1 MTKLFPFLQLVR
13 FPNVFVLLADI
24 LTVAFLLTSLGL
36 LPAQN
41 LAPFIA
47 AGLGSVCLY
56 WAGMILNDVFD
67 FQEDSVLRPER
78 PLPSGRI
85 ALPTAIKTGWGL
97 LAAGWVLCFLAGL
110 GTRNLTPALSVI
122 GIATVLCAC
131 IVMYDARLKN
141 TPMGPF
147 LMGLCRGL
155 NVLLFLAFMNPEKLN
170 AAVPLFLYPMA
181 MAVFITGVTFYARNE
196 TQDAPEAGIRRPGV
210 GMMIFSVLLLVGG
223 VAILLPFPTQL
234 NAAIPGVVQPL
245 FTFQPWRWPT
255 LLAVL
260 ALWLAFRAVTAYFE
274 DVTAVRRVVKQAL
287 FLVFLLDAGLTL
299 VVAGIPHAMAILVL
313 FVLASLIGRW
323 VYST

>member
-24 LTVAFLLTSLGL
+24 LTVAFLLTSLEL

-56 WAGMILNDVFD
+56 WGGMVLNDVFD
-67 FQEDSVLRPER
+67 FLEDSVLRPER

-110 GTRNLTPALSVI
+110 GTRNLISTLSVI
-122 GIATVLCAC
+122 GIATVLSAC

-155 NVLLFLAFMNPEKLN
+155 NVLLFLAFMNAETLIQ
-170 AAVPLFLYPMA
+170 PLFLYPMA
-181 MAVFITGVTFYARNE
+181 LTVFITGVTFYARNE

-210 GMMIFSVLLLVGG
+210 GMMVFSVLL
-223 VAILLPFPTQL
+223 Q
-234 NAAIPGVVQPL
+234 
-245 FTFQPWRWPT
+245 
-255 LLAVL
+255 
-260 ALWLAFRAVTAYFE
+260 Y
-274 DVTAVRRVVKQAL
+274 
-287 FLVFLLDAGLTL
+287 
-299 VVAGIPHAMAILVL
+299 
-313 FVLASLIGRW
+313 
-323 VYST
+323 

>member
-1 MTKLFPFLQLVR
+1 MTRLFPFLQLVR

-24 LTVAFLLTSLGL
+24 LTVAFLLTSLEL

-41 LAPFIA
+41 LVPFIA
-47 AGLGSVCLY
+47 AGVGAVCLY
-56 WAGMILNDVFD
+56 WAGMILNDAFD
-67 FQEDSVLRPER
+67 FLEDSVLRPER

-97 LAAGWVLCFLAGL
+97 LAAGWVLCFLAGI
-110 GTRNLTPALSVI
+110 GTRNLTSALSVI
-122 GIATVLCAC
+122 GIATVLRAC

-155 NVLLFLAFMNPEKLN
+155 NVLLFLAFMASETPN
-170 AAVPLFLYPMA
+170 AAAPLFLYPMA
-181 MAVFITGVTFYARNE
+181 LSVFITGVTFYARNE
-196 TQDAPEAGIRRPGV
+196 TIDAPEVGICRPGL
-210 GMMIFSVLLLVGG
+210 GMLVFSVLLLVGG

-234 NAAIPGVVQPL
+234 NATLLGSVQPL
-245 FTFQPWRWPT
+245 FAFQPWRWPT
-255 LLAVL
+255 LLGIL
-260 ALWLAFRAVTAYFE
+260 TLWLAFRAVMAYFQ

-287 FLVFLLDAGLTL
+287 FLVFLLDAALTL
-299 VVAGIPHAMAILVL
+299 VVAGLPCAMVILAL
-313 FVLASLIGRW
+313 FVLASLIGKW

>member
-1 MTKLFPFLQLVR
+1 MTRLFPFLQLVR

-24 LTVAFLLTSLGL
+24 LTVAFLLTSLEL

-47 AGLGSVCLY
+47 AGFGSVCLY
-56 WAGMILNDVFD
+56 WGGMVLNDAFD

-110 GTRNLTPALSVI
+110 GTRNLTSVLSVI
-122 GIATVLCAC
+122 GIATVLRAC

-170 AAVPLFLYPMA
+170 AAAPLFLYPMA
-181 MAVFITGVTFYARNE
+181 LTVFITGVTFYARNE
-196 TQDAPEAGIRRPGV
+196 TQEILEVGICRPGV
-210 GMMIFSVLLLVGG
+210 KMLFFSVLLLVGG
-223 VAILLPFPTQL
+223 VAILLPFPKQL
-234 NAAIPGVVQPL
+234 NTTLLGSVQPL
-245 FTFQPWRWPT
+245 FTLQPWRWPT

-260 ALWLAFRAVTAYFE
+260 VIWLAFRAVTAYFQ
-274 DVTAVRRVVKQAL
+274 DVTAVRRVVKQSL

-299 VVAGIPHAMAILVL
+299 VVAGIPHAMVILGL
-313 FVLASLIGRW
+313 FILASLIGRW

>member
-155 NVLLFLAFMNPEKLN
+155 NVLLFLAFMNAETL
-170 AAVPLFLYPMA
+170 VQPLFLYPMA
-181 MAVFITGVTFYARNE
+181 LTVFITGVTFYARNE

>member
-1 MTKLFPFLQLVR
+1 MTRLFPFLQLVR

-24 LTVAFLLTSLGL
+24 LTVAFLLTSLEL

-41 LAPFIA
+41 LVPFIA
-47 AGLGSVCLY
+47 AGVGAVCLY
-56 WAGMILNDVFD
+56 WAGMILNDAFD
-67 FQEDSVLRPER
+67 FLEDSVLRPER

-97 LAAGWVLCFLAGL
+97 LAAGWVLCFLAGI
-110 GTRNLTPALSVI
+110 GTRNLTSALSVI
-122 GIATVLCAC
+122 GIATVLRAC

-155 NVLLFLAFMNPEKLN
+155 NVLLFLAFMDPEKLN

-181 MAVFITGVTFYARNE
+181 LTVFITGVTFYARNE

-210 GMMIFSVLLLVGG
+210 GMMVFSVLLLVGG

-234 NAAIPGVVQPL
+234 NAAIPGIVQPL
-245 FTFQPWRWPT
+245 FMFQPWRWPT
-255 LLAVL
+255 LLGVL
-260 ALWLAFRAVTAYFE
+260 AIWLAFRAVTAYFQDE
-274 DVTAVRRVVKQAL
+274 TAVRRVVKQAL

-299 VVAGIPHAMAILVL
+299 VVAGIPHAMVILAL

-323 VYST
+323 IYST

>member
-1 MTKLFPFLQLVR
+1 MTRLFPFLQLVR

-24 LTVAFLLTSLGL
+24 LTVAFLLTSLEL

-47 AGLGSVCLY
+47 AGVGAVCLY
-56 WAGMILNDVFD
+56 WGGMVLNDVFD
-67 FQEDSVLRPER
+67 FLEDSVLRPER

-85 ALPTAIKTGWGL
+85 ALPTAKKAGRIF
-97 LAAGWVLCFLAGL
+97 LAAGWVLCVLAGI
-110 GTRNLTPALSVI
+110 GTRNLTSALSVG
-122 GIATVLCAC
+122 GIATVLTVC
-131 IVMYDARLKN
+131 IFMYDARLKN

-155 NVLLFLAFMNPEKLN
+155 NVLLFLAFMPPETLN
-170 AAVPLFLYPMA
+170 AAAPLFLYPLTLV
-181 MAVFITGVTFYARNE
+181 VFITGVTFYARNE
-196 TQDAPEAGIRRPGV
+196 TQDAPEAGIHRPGV
-210 GMMIFSVLLLVGG
+210 GMMFFSVLLLVGG
-223 VAILLPFPTQL
+223 VAILLPFPKQL
-234 NAAIPGVVQPL
+234 NAVIPGSVQPL
-245 FTFQPWRWPT
+245 FMFQPWRWPT
-255 LLAVL
+255 LLGFL
-260 ALWLAFRAVTAYFE
+260 ALWLAFRAVTAYFQ

-299 VVAGIPHAMAILVL
+299 VVAGIPYAMVILAL